1 MSLTNVDD
9 DTLKSDSHFPK
20 KMFLFAS
27 NESPLK
33 MTKNTFY
40 FMLNALEM
48 FDVFALVFALEIFT
62 FLP

>member
-48 FDVFALVFALEIFT
+48 YIPFINIYLFIKLF
-62 FLP
+62 